1 MTDPNQQLDFAINID
16 NLYREESITDLKV
29 GSIRCFTPIKA
40 DGTKDESRETMFVG
54 HTQLMSPQGTV
65 PLQAPIQAAQLEEA
79 MKKFPE
85 AMQQAMEEMMERAR
99 KMQAEQS
106 RSPQQQDDSRII
118 LPGR

>member
-1 MTDPNQQLDFAINID
+1 MTDPNQQLDFAININ
-16 NLYREESITDLKV
+16 NLYREESLTDLTV
-29 GSIRCFTPIKA
+29 GSIRCFIPIKA

-65 PLQAPIQAAQLEEA
+65 PLQAPIQAARLEEA

-99 KMQAEQS
+99 KMQAEQTHA
-106 RSPQQQDDSRII
+106 QQQDDSRII

>member
-1 MTDPNQQLDFAINID
+1 MTDPNQQLDFAININ
-16 NLYREESITDLKV
+16 NLYREEAVTDLKV
-29 GSIRCFTPIKA
+29 GSIRCFIPIKA

-54 HTQLMSPQGTV
+54 HTQLMSPQGPV
-65 PLQAPIQAAQLEEA
+65 PLQATIQAAQLEEA

-99 KMQAEQS
+99 KMQAEQT
-106 RSPQQQDDSRII
+106 RAPQQDDSRII

>member
-1 MTDPNQQLDFAINID
+1 MTDPNQQLNFGININ

-29 GSIRCFTPIKA
+29 GSIRSFIPIKA
-40 DGTKDESRETMFVG
+40 DGTKDESREIMFVG

-79 MKKFPE
+79 VKKFPE
-85 AMQQAMEEMMERAR
+85 AMQQAMEEMMERAK

-106 RSPQQQDDSRII
+106 RGQQQDDSRII